1 MLAALTCEIK
11 PRSIWLTALSSA
23 SGPDAAVHH
32 AIFITQIGANQGPHP
47 HGKTATVW
55 SSETGFRTA
64 RRRHGPCVCRCAL
77 VHHAMGMTTTTTT
90 RPQICTAPRIYIRP
104 LKTVRLTTTAMVPR
118 PKAHDD
124 ATLWD
129 GSSDR
134 CSSIQKN
141 MACRPAQPPEVRC
154 AFVAFPFPWQPP
166 PRRISRPSVTYAGRG
181 K

>member
-1 MLAALTCEIK
+1 MEQTLIK
-11 PRSIWLTALSSA
+11 LRVIWT
-23 SGPDAAVHH
+23 GPDEMYSSPKLVR
-32 AIFITQIGANQGPHP
+32 IRGPHP
-47 HGKTATVW
+47 HGKQQRCGHLKPVSGLRGGGTVP
-55 SSETGFRTA
+55 A
-64 RRRHGPCVCRCAL
+64 CRCAL

-90 RPQICTAPRIYIRP
+90 RPRICTAPRIYIRP